1 MTDCGNNGGVLTEAT
16 ELNAFSCEWLTFL
29 EFFLRGWHCSR
40 YWKKAEVKSS
50 GGWRSRRSKKRLAG
64 EVGGGVRRWW
74 RFICVLQRSPP
85 LPLGGLFLYP
95 LPTCTPWAS
104 RNQAS
109 TVVLSQSFA
118 EAPCPGLHA
127 YLGIKPQMP
136 TDTSQVS
143 LVAKEGYCGEL
154 VLGGAEN
161 STASCPSQ

>member
-1 MTDCGNNGGVLTEAT
+1 MTHISWVLSAW
-16 ELNAFSCEWLTFL
+16 LALFSVL
-29 EFFLRGWHCSR
+29 EEG
-40 YWKKAEVKSS
+40 
-50 GGWRSRRSKKRLAG
+50 RSKKLWRLEIKTFQEASG
-64 EVGGGVRRWW
+64 RWGRRRSAEVVA
-74 RFICVLQRSPP
+74 FHLCAPALS
-85 LPLGGLFLYP
+85 LPLGALFLYP

-143 LVAKEGYCGEL
+143 LGQKKDIVGNWCSGVQRTAL
-154 VLGGAEN
+154 LPVHLNRTPAAALGVRWY
-161 STASCPSQ
+161 